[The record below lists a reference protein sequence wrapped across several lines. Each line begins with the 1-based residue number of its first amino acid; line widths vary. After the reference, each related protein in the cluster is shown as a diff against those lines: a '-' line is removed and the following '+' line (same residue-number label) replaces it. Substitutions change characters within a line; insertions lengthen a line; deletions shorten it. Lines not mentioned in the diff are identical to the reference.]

1 MYIYTFHLNTQTVY
15 LCKFENTFSTKI
27 QNRKR
32 YLHIRDT
39 RQLYRKVLFVEKLKW
54 RVRFVRFS
62 ELFMN
67 GNWVEKVV
75 SPLWTALNVIYHML
89 SFLSEIILKYQNN
102 K

>member
-39 RQLYRKVLFVEKLKW
+39 RQLYRKVLFVEKLK
-54 RVRFVRFS
+54 
-62 ELFMN
+62 
-67 GNWVEKVV
+67 
-75 SPLWTALNVIYHML
+75 
-89 SFLSEIILKYQNN
+89 
-102 K
+102 